1 MGDYEEIMIMM
12 GDNASF
18 FCVFGHYTNSIS
30 MESVWQVGSACPHAA
45 AAEWGQIALPP
56 LADA

>member
-30 MESVWQVGSACPHAA
+30 MESNVMPDIDEDRS
-45 AAEWGQIALPP
+45 
-56 LADA
+56 

>member
-18 FCVFGHYTNSIS
+18 
-30 MESVWQVGSACPHAA
+30 SAYL
-45 AAEWGQIALPP
+45 GIIQIPFLWN
-56 LADA
+56 LYGR